1 MGFHAMAVR
10 RNMLMNR
17 ATLMACTLAAGIA
30 CAQGQGAYPFKPIRI
45 IVPYASGGGPDFTG
59 REIARAITEG
69 TGQPVVMDN
78 RPGAGATLGH
88 GIGAKAAPDGYTLT
102 LGTIGGL
109 VTGPA
114 LLGSRIPYDPVKD
127 FTPIGFATY
136 VPYCLVVNAKL
147 GVNNVRELIAY
158 ARSSPAKLNFSSP
171 GVGTPNHLG
180 GAMLTTLT
188 GIELLHV
195 PYKMAA
201 QSLSDLISG
210 TIQLSVSGLM
220 NTVPHEKAGRLKILG
235 VGHTH
240 RIKWLPDL
248 PAVNET
254 IPGYYTTGWWGLVG
268 PAGLPKPIVD
278 KLNPIMNKWLQ
289 LPETIQRF
297 QAGGLEIA
305 TTTPQ
310 GYADMIRNDTQ
321 MWRKLIKDTKI
332 SVDSLP

>member
-1 MGFHAMAVR
+1 MA
-10 RNMLMNR
+10 
-17 ATLMACTLAAGIA
+17 TP
-30 CAQGQGAYPFKPIRI
+30 AQAQNAYPFKPIRI

-59 REIARAITEG
+59 REIARAISEA

-114 LLGSRIPYDPVKD
+114 LLGNRIPYDPVKD

-147 GVNNVRELIAY
+147 GVNNVRELIAL
-158 ARSSPAKLNFSSP
+158 AKSTPTKLNFSSP

-195 PYKMAA
+195 PYKMAT

-235 VGHTH
+235 VGHTQ

-305 TTTPQ
+305 TTSPQ
-310 GYADMIRNDTQ
+310 GYAEMIRNDTQ
-321 MWRKLIKDTKI
+321 MWRKLIKDTRI